1 MKFAETDLS
10 GAWLIEPEPSQDSRG
25 FFARTFCVREFE
37 QHGLESRFVQHSTS
51 YSGQRGTIRGLH
63 FQRPPHGEVK
73 VVSCRKG
80 AVWDVI
86 VDLRRSS
93 PTYRRWQGFE
103 LTEDNRRLLYV
114 PAGFAHGLQT
124 LRDDTEADY
133 LISAFYE
140 PAASCGVRFDDPDLA
155 IHWPLMPSEM
165 SERDKAWP
173 RLPC

>member
-1 MKFAETDLS
+1 MKFVETDLS

-63 FQRPPHGEVK
+63 FQRAPHGEVK
-73 VVSCRKG
+73 VVTCRKG

-140 PAASCGVRFDDPDLA
+140 PAASCGVRAGVVKSP
-155 IHWPLMPSEM
+155 
-165 SERDKAWP
+165 
-173 RLPC
+173 